1 MCRFASDSGHALL
14 TWIPVT
20 LLAVIAALLALRAG
34 DARND
39 RAEWQRLLRC
49 QPADDIRFGPAEI
62 LALPEPARRYFGFSI
77 APGTRLRTV
86 AEIRMGGHFGAG
98 TRVRP
103 DYRAMRAEQVL
114 ATPHGF
120 VWRMRSTGPP
130 WLSGSDSG
138 HWTRFRLFGLLPVA
152 RLGGTRD
159 HARSAFGRHVAEA
172 VLWCPA
178 ALLPR
183 FGARWEATGTDAA
196 RITLG
201 DGNLEQTV
209 DITVD
214 DAGRPLTVQFA
225 RWSNAN
231 PEHAWRLQPFG
242 ARPDDFREVAGYRV
256 PFRVDAGNQF
266 GTPDYFPF
274 FRAEV
279 RAIRFPEHPGS

>member
-1 MCRFASDSGHALL
+1 MLIWL
-14 TWIPVT
+14 PVP
-20 LLAVIAALLALRAG
+20 LLAAVAALLALRAC
-34 DARND
+34 DARDD
-39 RAEWQRLLRC
+39 RAEWRRLLRC
-49 QPADDIRFGPAEI
+49 QPADDIRFEPAEI
-62 LALPEPARRYFGFSI
+62 LALPEPARRYFTFAI

-86 AEIRMGGHFGAG
+86 AEIRMGGRFGMG
-98 TRVRP
+98 TRFRP
-103 DYRAMRAEQVL
+103 GYRAMRAEQVL

-120 VWRMRSTGPP
+120 VWRMRNTGLP

-183 FGARWEATGTDAA
+183 FGARWEATGTDTA

-201 DGNLEQTV
+201 AEHLEQAV

-214 DAGRPLTVQFA
+214 GDGRPLSVRFA

-231 PEHAWRLQPFG
+231 PERAWRLQPFG
-242 ARPDDFREVAGYRV
+242 ALPDDFREVAGYRL

-279 RAIRFPEHPGS
+279 RTIRFPEPPGP